1 MGKYVIYAVIIFIAL
16 FIMNWFKIINTP
28 FLDIPD
34 FLSTKQ
40 EAILNSHDSAK
51 ELE

>member
-16 FIMNWFKIINTP
+16 FIINWFKIIHIP

-34 FLSTKQ
+34 FTATKK
-40 EAILNSHDSAK
+40 ETILNSQDSVK
-51 ELE
+51 VLE